1 MLTKMRASFNKTEW
15 SVVALVG
22 TLLICLV
29 ALAGQASRAR
39 QEVVARAFDN
49 AQILTEFFRLTQEH
63 YTESI
68 SGVAGVAFTIDP
80 DANPDALMYPATLG
94 RRYTQS
100 FNQTHPNTQFRIYSD
115 YPFVT
120 SIDRQLDDFARTALD
135 QLTSGDE
142 GPLRVVEIL
151 DDNRRR
157 IRFAV
162 PIVMQDG
169 CVACHNSTQWELVRR
184 DWKTGDVR
192 GVREVSITLD
202 PFDLYSRTE
211 ASLLLVMMF
220 GASVLGV
227 FVVYPSVRR
236 EVRNRVL
243 FHEMSIQA
251 EREALTHLEA
261 AQTDMLTQI
270 GNRRFFDLQLVEMT
284 RAYRKNGSLLSLM
297 MLDIDHFKEVNDQFG
312 HDAGDHAIQSI
323 ATILNDIT
331 RSDAKIARFGG
342 EEFAVLI
349 ADLDAESVASIAER
363 IRRKVAAHDFSYGG
377 NDIRLT
383 ISIGTTNM
391 RADDTA
397 DTFVKRADILL
408 YRAKESGRDQVCS
421 DLGIADATD

>member
-1 MLTKMRASFNKTEW
+1 MLTNMRASFNRTEW
-15 SVVALVG
+15 SVAVLIG
-22 TLLICLV
+22 MLLICLV
-29 ALAGQASRAR
+29 ALTAQASRVR
-39 QEVVARAFDN
+39 QDVVERAFEN
-49 AQILTEFFRLTQEH
+49 ARILTDLSRLTQEH

-68 SGVAGVAFTIDP
+68 SGVSGVAFTIDP
-80 DANPDALMYPATLG
+80 DANPDALMYPATLE
-94 RRYTQS
+94 RLNTES
-100 FNQTHPNTQFRIYSD
+100 FNETHPNTQFLIYSD

-120 SIDRQLDDFARTALD
+120 SLGRELDDFARTALD

-142 GPLRVVEIL
+142 APLRMVETL

-157 IRFAV
+157 IRFAA
-162 PIVMQDG
+162 PIIMQDG
-169 CVACHNSTQWELVRR
+169 CVECHNSTQWELVRR

-192 GVREVSITLD
+192 GVREVSITL
-202 PFDLYSRTE
+202 PPLDLYGRTE
-211 ASLLLVMMF
+211 ASLLLVMIF
-220 GASVLGV
+220 GASILGV

-243 FHEMSIQA
+243 FHEMSIRA
-251 EREALTHLEA
+251 ELEALTHLEA

-270 GNRRFFDLQLVEMT
+270 GNRRFFDLALAEMT
-284 RAYRKNGSLLSLM
+284 RSHNKENGLLSLM

-323 ATILNDIT
+323 ATILNDVT

-342 EEFAVLI
+342 EEFAVLV

-363 IRRKVAAHDFSYGG
+363 IRRAVAAYDFSHDG

-383 ISIGTTNM
+383 VSIGTTNM
-391 RADDTA
+391 RTDDTTG
-397 DTFVKRADILL
+397 TFVKRADVLL

-421 DLGIADATD
+421 DLGIADIAA